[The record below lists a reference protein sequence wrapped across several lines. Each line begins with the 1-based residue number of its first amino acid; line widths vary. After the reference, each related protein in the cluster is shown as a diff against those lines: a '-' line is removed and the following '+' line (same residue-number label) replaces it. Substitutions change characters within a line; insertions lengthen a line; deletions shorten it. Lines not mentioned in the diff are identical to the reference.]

1 MGKGDQMSEDFF
13 PYSEYR
19 ESRCELGML
28 PSGWGEIKFRFLF
41 STIKGKIP
49 DQVLPHQEEG
59 AIPYV
64 SMEYLRDGEIGG
76 FVVPNSKSIVLENN
90 QIMIL
95 WDGSNSGEIL
105 KTKHGVLSSTAALL
119 VPKHSEHDFNYY
131 CLKAMEPIIKSGN
144 TGMGIPHVNGEF
156 LKNVIL
162 PWPPLDERKKIAD
175 FLNKKLSLIGK
186 VLDNSKNHAN
196 ELKGEIFGFK
206 SQISQFE
213 EYKSALI
220 TAAISG
226 KIDLRDYPL
235 PEDTA

>member
-1 MGKGDQMSEDFF
+1 MSKGFSRY
-13 PYSEYR
+13 PEYK
-19 ESRCELGML
+19 ESQCELGML
-28 PSGWGEIKFRFLF
+28 PCGWEEVRFRFLF

-49 DQVLPHQEEG
+49 DQVLPNQEEG

-76 FVVPNSKSIVLENN
+76 FVVPNSKSIVLDDN

-105 KTKHGVLSSTAALL
+105 RTKYGVLSSTAALL
-119 VPKHSEHDFNYY
+119 VPKQLEHDFNYF

-156 LKNVIL
+156 LKDVIV

-175 FLNKKLSLIGK
+175 FLIKKLGIVGRFI
-186 VLDNSKNHAN
+186 DNNKSHAN
-196 ELKGEIFGFK
+196 ELKGEVFGLK
-206 SQISQFE
+206 SQISQLE

-220 TAAISG
+220 TAAVSG
-226 KIDLRDYPL
+226 KIDVRDYPL